1 VQEQQ
6 SGQYLSHAG
15 AAESEKSSRA
25 TIEFG
30 TKVIWRVHNVKES
43 TVGESLLGLS
53 IVSAESDA

>member
-15 AAESEKSSRA
+15 AAESVQSSTA

-30 TKVIWRVHNVKES
+30 PF
-43 TVGESLLGLS
+43 
-53 IVSAESDA
+53 